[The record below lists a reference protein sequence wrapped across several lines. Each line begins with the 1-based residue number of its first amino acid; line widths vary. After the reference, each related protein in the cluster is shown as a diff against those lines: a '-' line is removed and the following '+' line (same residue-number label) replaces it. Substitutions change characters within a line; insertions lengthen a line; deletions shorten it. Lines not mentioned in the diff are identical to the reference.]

1 MHRACHV
8 VGVPKDS
15 SPESPPA
22 PRELTPLDALRAAVA
37 DLKKRVPGLKVER
50 IEGDDD
56 TKPHVKASWGRTRV
70 ADVADPPRT
79 LDQCEIAVLEVVL
92 ANLTVS

>member
-22 PRELTPLDALRAAVA
+22 PRDLTPLGVLRAAVA
-37 DLKKRVPGLKVER
+37 ELRKRVPDLKVER
-50 IEGDDD
+50 IEGSAD

-70 ADVADPPRT
+70 ADVADSPRT

-92 ANLTVS
+92 SNLGAL